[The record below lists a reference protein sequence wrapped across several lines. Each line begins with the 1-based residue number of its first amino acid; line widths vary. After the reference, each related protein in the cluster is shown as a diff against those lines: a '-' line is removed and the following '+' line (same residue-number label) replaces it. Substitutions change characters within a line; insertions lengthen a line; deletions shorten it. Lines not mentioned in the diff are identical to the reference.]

1 MPVNNYS
8 VGRDIVLDVVTS
20 TGPIRINR
28 ITSFTSKP
36 MYEERKI
43 SGLDGVTDNLILP
56 SCWEGSMDVE
66 RQDAELDS
74 YFAQLEN
81 DYYAGSNITNQTIT
95 ETISEPDGS
104 VSQYRY
110 EQVVLKL
117 DTAGEWRGD
126 DSVKQSISFMASRRK
141 RVS

>member
-20 TGPIRINR
+20 TGPLRFNR
-28 ITSFTSKP
+28 ITGFNSKP

-43 SGLDGVTDNLILP
+43 SGLDGITDNLILP
-56 SCWEGSMDVE
+56 SCWEGSMDIE
-66 RQDAELDS
+66 RQDAQVDS

-81 DYYAGSNITNQTIT
+81 DYYAGANTSNQTIT

-110 EQVVLKL
+110 EQVQLRL
-117 DTAGEWRGD
+117 DNAGEWRGD
-126 DSVKQSISFMASRRK
+126 DSVKQAISFMASRRK
-141 RVS
+141 RIS